1 MLQDKRS
8 FALIVAFVASFLTP
22 FVGSSINIA
31 LPEISNDLAINAII
45 LGWIPTTYLLILG
58 VLLVPL
64 GRLSDIYG
72 RKKVFWYG
80 IITFTIASFLAT
92 FSFSGETLIL
102 FRAIQ
107 GIGSAMIFANVSAM
121 VVSMFPVMER
131 GKALGITVTGAYL
144 GLFLGP
150 VLGGFLTASLGWRSI
165 FLFNVPLGIITAL
178 AVSKIKDEWKPAQG
192 ESFDIK
198 GTLIFA
204 LSIILIILGLSQL
217 PDINGVIL
225 FVGGV
230 VTGTIYYYYQNRIES
245 PVFDLSLFKN
255 RAFGFNSLATLI
267 SYTASY
273 PLIFLLSLYLQ
284 YALKLGPAMAG
295 LVLAVQP
302 LTVTIFSS
310 WAGKLSD
317 EKDPHLMAASG
328 MGIIA
333 IATMALAF
341 FKSSIWEIALLLS
354 ILGFGFAIFGTPNT
368 NIVFSSVKK
377 KNFGVAGA
385 SLGTMRVTGQL
396 MGMAISLFLLN
407 IFIGG
412 TFIGPENIDLFVMCT
427 RISLILFSL
436 LCLVAV
442 AVTWV
447 GKPNKTIKK

>member
-150 VLGGFLTASLGWRSI
+150 VLGGFLTASFGWRSI

-178 AVSKIKDEWKPAQG
+178 AVSKIKDEWKTAQG

-217 PDINGVIL
+217 PDINGAII
-225 FVGGV
+225 FMGGII
-230 VTGTIYYYYQNRIES
+230 TGSIYYYYQNRIES

-310 WAGKLSD
+310 WTGKLSD
-317 EKDPHLMAASG
+317 EKDPHLMATAG
-328 MGIIA
+328 MGIIT

-341 FKSSIWEIALLLS
+341 FKSSIWEIALLLC

-377 KNFGVAGA
+377 KNYGVAGA
-385 SLGTMRVTGQL
+385 SQGTMRVTGQL

-442 AVTWV
+442 VVTWV
-447 GKPNKTIKK
+447 GKPKKV

>member
-31 LPEISNDLAINAII
+31 LPEISNDLAINAIV

-58 VLLVPL
+58 VLLVPV
-64 GRLSDIYG
+64 GRFSDIYG

-80 IITFTIASFLAT
+80 IIIFTIASFLAT

-178 AVSKIKDEWKPAQG
+178 AVSKIKEEWKPAQG

-230 VTGTIYYYYQNRIES
+230 ITGTIYYYYQNRIES

-302 LTVTIFSS
+302 LTVTYFHR
-310 WAGKLSD
+310 GRVNY
-317 EKDPHLMAASG
+317 LM
-328 MGIIA
+328 
-333 IATMALAF
+333 
-341 FKSSIWEIALLLS
+341 KK
-354 ILGFGFAIFGTPNT
+354 ILI
-368 NIVFSSVKK
+368 
-377 KNFGVAGA
+377 
-385 SLGTMRVTGQL
+385 
-396 MGMAISLFLLN
+396 
-407 IFIGG
+407 
-412 TFIGPENIDLFVMCT
+412 
-427 RISLILFSL
+427 
-436 LCLVAV
+436 
-442 AVTWV
+442 
-447 GKPNKTIKK
+447 